1 MIVGGERGRLDDE
14 DILAAHVFADLD
26 ENLLIGKPPYG
37 RFSKRQ
43 VEIVADRFGQQPVRI
58 ACENLH

>member
-1 MIVGGERGRLDDE
+1 MIVRWEGRRLDDE
-14 DILAAHVFADLD
+14 DVLAAHVLADFD
-26 ENLLIGKPPYG
+26 EDFLIGEAPYCG
-37 RFSKRQ
+37 FAERQ

>member
-14 DILAAHVFADLD
+14 HILAAHVFADLD
-26 ENLLIGKPPYG
+26 EDFLIGEPAYR
-37 RFSKRQ
+37 RFAERQ